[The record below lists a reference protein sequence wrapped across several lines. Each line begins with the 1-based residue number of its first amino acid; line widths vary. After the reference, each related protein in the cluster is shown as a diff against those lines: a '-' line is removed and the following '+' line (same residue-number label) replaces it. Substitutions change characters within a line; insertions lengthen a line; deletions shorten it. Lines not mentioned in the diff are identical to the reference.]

1 MIPKENYTKEIFIDL
16 RERFAGTIFGNATF
30 FGIRFDDAEIKY
42 IEIKMMTHKLY
53 RLVNGNVAGIP
64 PYKNTRLFDFQR
76 IWLSGFLD
84 DPDIPIGVSAF
95 ITYYIGHKWAQMK
108 INDKYDDEEVE
119 EKDKGHSYE
128 DSVRYEFLAQRW
140 PELCR

>member
-1 MIPKENYTKEIFIDL
+1 MISKENYTEEIFIDL
-16 RERFAGTIFGNATF
+16 LEKFTGTIFEKAMAL
-30 FGIRFDDAEIKY
+30 GIWFDDAEIKY
-42 IEIKMMTHKLY
+42 IETKMMTHKLY
-53 RLVNGNVAGIP
+53 RLVNGNVAGIH
-64 PYKNTRLFDFQR
+64 PYENIRLFDFQR

-95 ITYYIGHKWAQMK
+95 ITYYIGHEWAQMK
-108 INDKYDDEEVE
+108 INDKYYDKKVKK
-119 EKDKGHSYE
+119 KDKGHSYE